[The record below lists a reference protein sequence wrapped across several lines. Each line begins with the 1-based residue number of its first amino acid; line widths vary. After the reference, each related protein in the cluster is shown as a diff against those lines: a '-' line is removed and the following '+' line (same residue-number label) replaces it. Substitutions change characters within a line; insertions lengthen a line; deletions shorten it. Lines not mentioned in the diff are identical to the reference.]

1 MALGI
6 GLFFVFCARRPETLR
21 IGLIASLL
29 VAAGIVFGRLTGTVV
44 DGSPNAAMIAL
55 LLGDSLF
62 IVLFAVA
69 LRRVP
74 GAIGWPCFDKERD

>member
-1 MALGI
+1 
-6 GLFFVFCARRPETLR
+6 
-21 IGLIASLL
+21 
-29 VAAGIVFGRLTGTVV
+29 VV